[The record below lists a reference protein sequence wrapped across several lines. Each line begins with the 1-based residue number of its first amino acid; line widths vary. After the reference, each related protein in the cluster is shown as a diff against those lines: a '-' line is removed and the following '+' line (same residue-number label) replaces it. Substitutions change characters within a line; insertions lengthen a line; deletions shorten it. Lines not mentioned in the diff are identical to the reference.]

1 MDEIDEKT
9 MASKATE
16 HRDRESKL
24 KLQLNACDLGR
35 HENGEV
41 AVKAF
46 ELSQNL
52 SGQWFRA
59 DYAVKR
65 RYLEIV
71 ILNFVFDDVTLVHTM
86 RKPFDMLAEGL
97 ILKDSRGDR
106 IRT

>member
-1 MDEIDEKT
+1 M
-9 MASKATE
+9 
-16 HRDRESKL
+16 